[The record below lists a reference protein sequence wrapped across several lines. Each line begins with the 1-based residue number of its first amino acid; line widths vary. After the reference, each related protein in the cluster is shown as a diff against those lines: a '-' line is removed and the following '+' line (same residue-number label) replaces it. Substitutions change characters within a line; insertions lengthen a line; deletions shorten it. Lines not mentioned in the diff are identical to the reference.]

1 MVYAQPQISVQD
13 DSAPGLARRAM
24 RGLGLDPDGAEWVPL
39 RGGRV
44 NRLWRVGDRVV
55 KLYHPAGATPLFPN
69 DPAAEVAA
77 LTALRDREIAPRLV
91 AAAPDAT
98 PPCLVYRHLD
108 GPSAAVTP
116 WDAGALL
123 ARLHAE
129 PPPDGLRRLPGGSDI
144 LRQGD
149 AMLPDLPDSQARRL
163 RALRPSAPPLPPQK
177 GVFLHGDPVPA
188 NIVSTAKG
196 PRLID
201 WQCPAIGDPAEDLAI
216 FLSPA
221 MQAIY
226 GQGPLSPAQEAAFL
240 DAYGHPDRRDALAA
254 AAPARHW
261 RMAVYCL
268 WKAARGDMAYAS
280 AADLELQRLE

>member
-1 MVYAQPQISVQD
+1 MHAHPHISRPE
-13 DSAPGLARRAM
+13 DSAPGDALRAM

-44 NRLWRVGDRVV
+44 NRLWRVGERVV

-69 DPAAEVAA
+69 DAAAEVAA
-77 LTALRDREIAPRLV
+77 LTALRGRGIAPCLV
-91 AAAPDAT
+91 AAAPGAT
-98 PPCLVYRHLD
+98 LPCLVYRHLD
-108 GPSAAVTP
+108 GPAGAAAPQAV
-116 WDAGALL
+116 GALL

-129 PPPDGLRRLPGGSDI
+129 PPPAGLRNLPGGPAI
-144 LRQGD
+144 LDQGD
-149 AMLPDLPDSQARRL
+149 AMLAALPAAQAGRL
-163 RALRPSAPPLPPQK
+163 RALRPSVAPPAPEAR
-177 GVFLHGDPVPA
+177 VFLHGDPVPA
-188 NIVSTAKG
+188 NIVSTADG

-201 WQCPAIGDPAEDLAI
+201 WQCPAIGDPAEDLALY
-216 FLSPA
+216 LSPA

-240 DAYGHPDRRDALAA
+240 DAYGHPARRAALAA

-268 WKAARGDMAYAS
+268 WKAARGDTAYA
-280 AADLELQRLE
+280 AAAELELERLE